1 MKLFNWQIML
11 GSALAILSISFY
23 LIHYLIFRDVHHI
36 FIYLIGDIGFVFFE
50 VLLVTLIIHRL
61 LYEREKHA
69 RLEKLNI
76 VIGVFFS
83 EVGTKMLTSCPLIGS
98 DLDEIGKEL
107 SKVKTCSN
115 QEFTQ
120 LSKLLKKTKYKVDIH
135 RANLGEI
142 RDFLSEKKSFL
153 LRMQEHP
160 ILLEHETFTDLI
172 LAIYHFNE
180 ELVARED
187 LVKIPN
193 ADSRHLA
200 ADMQRVYQMLI
211 NQWLNYMKHLKD
223 NYPYLFSLA
232 MRTNP
237 FDREATPVVDE

>member
-1 MKLFNWQIML
+1 MKLFNWQILL

-23 LIHYLIFRDVHHI
+23 IIHYLIFRDVHHI

-69 RLEKLNI
+69 KLEKMNI

-83 EVGTKMLTSCPLIGS
+83 EVGTKMLTSCPLIDS

-107 SKVKTCSN
+107 CKVKTCSN

-135 RANLGEI
+135 RANLDEI
-142 RDFLSEKKSFL
+142 RDFLSEKRSFL
-153 LRMQEHP
+153 LRMLEHP

-172 LAIYHFNE
+172 LAIFHFNE

-187 LVKIPN
+187 LVNIPN

-211 NQWLNYMKHLKD
+211 GQWLNYMKHLKD

-232 MRTNP
+232 TRTNP
-237 FDREATPVVDE
+237 FDREATPVINE